1 MGTQAIT
8 EKPGAPEWGGAP
20 FPVVQG
26 KDGAKRIDTY
36 AMSIRNEEL
45 REWSGYCKERDA
57 LARELLL
64 NNRGNPA
71 EALDTAEGFIREC
84 AARS

>member
-1 MGTQAIT
+1 MTTKTIPG
-8 EKPGAPEWGGAP
+8 KPG
-20 FPVVQG
+20 PVPAIPVLVR
-26 KDGAKRIDTY
+26 KDGTKGIDHY

-45 REWSGYCKERDA
+45 REWSGYCKERDT

-64 NNRGNPA
+64 NNGGNPA
-71 EALDTAEGFIREC
+71 EALDTAEEFIREC